1 MADKRDTPSFMSR
14 NFPDARPLKQNKE
27 AVTHSN
33 KKPNTRKQ
41 QTKNHELSDIP
52 PLRLPGDS
60 AIVAA
65 DTLCYQGNGVQN
77 RLMKQLKQ
85 GRLSVEEL
93 LDLHGQTV
101 EQAHQSIMQFIHHC
115 QQQRIQNALI
125 IHGQGYRSAGGV
137 PVLKQNVDYWLR
149 QHNSVLA
156 FHSATPEDGGK
167 GAVYVL
173 IRRGPV

>member
-1 MADKRDTPSFMSR
+1 MTNKRDTPSFMSR
-14 NFPDARPLKQNKE
+14 NFPDARPLRQNRE
-27 AVTHSN
+27 TVTHSN
-33 KKPNTRKQ
+33 KKPINRKQ
-41 QTKNHELSDIP
+41 QAGNLELDDIP
-52 PLRLPGDS
+52 PLQQPGDS
-60 AIVAA
+60 TIVAA

-85 GRLSVEEL
+85 GGLSAEER

-101 EQAHQSIMQFIHHC
+101 EQAYQSIMQFIHYC
-115 QQQRIQNALI
+115 QQHRIQNALI

-149 QHNSVLA
+149 QHDSVLA
-156 FHSATPEDGGK
+156 FHSATPADGGK

-173 IRRGPV
+173 IRKGPV